1 MLLEHEKVVRYL
13 DRLCGLTTDVRN
25 LYRPFV
31 SALFPNGA
39 TGGAASAAASA
50 EVDPR

>member
-1 MLLEHEKVVRYL
+1 MLLEHDKIGRAL

-31 SALFPNGA
+31 CADKDFLS
-39 TGGAASAAASA
+39 SS
-50 EVDPR
+50 